1 MKISALRVLELG
13 TSGGKTAAESRD
25 TPEARPTPRS
35 RIEHSFLCLLTID
48 TMSLTAAHVSP
59 RSLGRAFAESPP
71 ILRLP
76 QEVLETILSLAVSCF
91 GEHDDH
97 DQDCECDSCLEDGIR
112 HDDGYMDEDEK
123 GDPRT
128 EDKGDLVGEAR
139 RSPLQD
145 IRSTCR
151 QFRRIANQLT
161 FWFDDDLDIG
171 DISPSPSNRK

>member
-1 MKISALRVLELG
+1 
-13 TSGGKTAAESRD
+13 
-25 TPEARPTPRS
+25 
-35 RIEHSFLCLLTID
+35 
-48 TMSLTAAHVSP
+48 MSLTAAHVSP
-59 RSLGRAFAESPP
+59 RSLGGAPA

-76 QEVLETILSLAVSCF
+76 PEVLETILSLAVPCF
-91 GEHDDH
+91 EEHDDH

-112 HDDGYMDEDEK
+112 YDDGDMDEDEK

-151 QFRRIANQLT
+151 LFRRIANQLT
-161 FWFDDDLDIG
+161 FWYDDDLDIG
-171 DISPSPSNRK
+171 DISPSPSNRESYLDILLDDSQL